1 MLRLVLDGNEM
12 DLYENESVNLTLQFA
27 DIQNINTATGTF
39 SQTFRLP
46 ATDNNLDFF
55 GFIDNPSSVDG
66 INMKQNISAELYSDS
81 VPVVSGFCQVKNIY
95 QQKEKYADIEV
106 LFLGAPSLR
115 SKINGKLLSDL
126 DLSAYDHTLNIANIQ
141 DSWAATGSLPF
152 AGEVRYGLIDK
163 GSNWSVPDNP
173 PWTDTDGL
181 YQGELSPFIRA
192 KDIFDAIMDEAGYTY
207 DSDFLDGTGSGN
219 FSEIYMPCIAK
230 QTIASEDAEDESA
243 GVGLNGDMTGTYAL
257 NKLLLVDN
265 IANGS
270 DPSDNWTNTGGYE
283 YTVPESGYYKLDF
296 HCRWEKTTSAHF
308 VKVYLYKNGASIG
321 TLIDTTASS
330 SGFTIPRVSASGDTI
345 FDTVQFQDAANAGLI
360 NNTVTTNGFFFE
372 TGDTISIYRELSGTT
387 AKIWGGS
394 TGTPTV
400 GLWSTTWLTITP
412 TIDVSSGL
420 NVTMAENVP
429 EMQQLDFVLGLQQM
443 FNLVF
448 VPDKNKPNHLL
459 IEPFTDYTSTGTAKD
474 WTDRVDYDMD
484 VTITPTTDLQAQ
496 KYQWTYQPGNDF
508 ISDIIQKSLDRVYG
522 RYQVL
527 DVDNDFATGE
537 KTIQTTFAQYI
548 TSLIPGTAYPI
559 HRSMNDDGS
568 AVEKPL
574 PMLAYWSGLSNQFG
588 TWYMWNDAESAV
600 LSGTLWPMFSNY
612 STDFP
617 TVGDKD
623 LNYGMEHPFFPIEA
637 NPANT
642 LYFEHWAQWVAEL
655 YSEEARLLKCT
666 MRLSKVDLADFE
678 FSDRIFIKDS
688 YYRVRRLNYDAN
700 VEGVCDV
707 ELIKELSDIEVCAD
721 EPTGYASRYNFILF
735 NNSTEVDPD
744 YGSKRCC
751 ELYGY
756 NWVKNTTSHGSVTPA
771 NLCKPKLQTTQ
782 PQ

>member
-12 DLYENESVNLTLQFA
+12 DLYDNESVNLTLQFA

-66 INMKQNISAELYSDS
+66 INMKQNIEAELYTDS
-81 VPVVSGFCQVKNIY
+81 VPIVSGFCQVKNIY

-163 GSNWSVPDNP
+163 GSNWSVPENP
-173 PWTDTDGL
+173 PWTDTNGL

-219 FSEIYMPCIAK
+219 FSEIYMPCIAN

-559 HRSMNDDGS
+559 HRSMNADGS

-574 PMLAYWSGLSNQFG
+574 PMLAYWGGLSNQFG

-735 NNSTEVDPD
+735 NNSTEADPD

-771 NLCKPKLQTTQ
+771 NLCKPKLQTPQ